1 MNLALPPIRVEEAVA
16 APCEV
21 EEPATAD
28 PVRPTHSMR
37 GIVRV
42 EPPPTVEAATID
54 LMTTTTTHTGPQVPP
69 PSKAISPLSVE
80 GLRMAPGVTH
90 FEGDVAILPRAPGK
104 TMLQIVLPCLYD
116 DRHFVAFGEA
126 KKYCVVKDIIC
137 YVYNDPTD
145 PEPLYQISFATTTT
159 TTKYYYTVIMED
171 RWHPDPTSTT
181 ISPEPHTNLPRPE
194 MKTVLLFQVAGTT
207 TTAKSSSTQ
216 LLYQFTFD
224 TSSDATVADRFLSIL
239 QSIILIAT

>member
-37 GIVRV
+37 GIVTV

-54 LMTTTTTHTGPQVPP
+54 LMTTTTTTHTGPQVPP
-69 PSKAISPLSVE
+69 PSNAISPLSVE

-104 TMLQIVLPCLYD
+104 TRLQIVLPCLYD

-126 KKYCVVKDIIC
+126 KKYCVVKDTIC

-159 TTKYYYTVIMED
+159 TTYYYTAVMED
-171 RWHPDPTSTT
+171 RSHPDPTSTT
-181 ISPEPHTNLPRPE
+181 ISPEPQTNLPRPE
-194 MKTVLLFQVAGTT
+194 MKTVLLFQATVGTT
-207 TTAKSSSTQ
+207 TTAKSSTL

-224 TSSDATVADRFLSIL
+224 TSLDATVADRFLSIL
-239 QSIILIAT
+239 QSIILIST